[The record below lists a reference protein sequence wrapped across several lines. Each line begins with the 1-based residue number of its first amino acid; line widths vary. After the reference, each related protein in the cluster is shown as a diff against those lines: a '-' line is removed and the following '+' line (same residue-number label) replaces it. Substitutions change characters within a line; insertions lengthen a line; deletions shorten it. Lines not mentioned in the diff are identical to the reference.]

1 MDALQRI
8 SRDTEE
14 DFLELGERLQNFYE
28 RAKNMSLLS
37 SQVATRLSAHE
48 MNEEIAVLQS
58 ISTKAKDQT
67 ERSTQYTDALEG
79 MLEKLK
85 LIEGRCYAFDKTVRN
100 LHVLCNF
107 IKIENARLG
116 QCDGRFDTLGDD
128 VRMLAFTI
136 TSKSSDLLT
145 RSASLSQLIRQ
156 YLKTIVDYEAQQQ
169 TQARLILN
177 STNDNLSAMTK
188 QGELAS
194 ETLNKISSQWESISK
209 SISEIVSSMQ
219 FHDITRQ
226 RLEHIHDALAE
237 LNIRSGRKTENAG
250 EEEYSLLT
258 SESGIQNEDQQ
269 KSSLRRVPQTASLC
283 ELQKNQLIHAENDLQ
298 SALERMSEN
307 LRKIADHVLMTSEDI
322 QKIMKVS
329 GNDGQTF
336 LQKMESDLLS
346 LSNAIA
352 TYSTLE
358 RNLSSYM
365 KTATGAIVQMTCF
378 IHDIQRIGVDM
389 HMIALNASIQSAHV
403 GESGATLSVLA
414 EAILKLST
422 DTVQNVEEISGIL
435 SDVVEEARILS
446 QQGNDE
452 ADGGAVDF
460 AGGIEGRIE
469 SLLRPI
475 QGKNDD
481 VTSLLS
487 RIDSEWKELAKE
499 IGATVGNLAIHKNM
513 SLQIGEVASVLTDL
527 IADMRSTLPKTIV
540 EPDSTEFSDLAVRY
554 TMEQERQVHQS
565 MMTSGM
571 VAIVLDAVTASDG
584 TSEEGGLSKEMSSP
598 EPTAETITDAE
609 DLGDNV
615 ELF

>member
-1 MDALQRI
+1 
-8 SRDTEE
+8 
-14 DFLELGERLQNFYE
+14 
-28 RAKNMSLLS
+28 
-37 SQVATRLSAHE
+37 
-48 MNEEIAVLQS
+48 
-58 ISTKAKDQT
+58 
-67 ERSTQYTDALEG
+67 
-79 MLEKLK
+79 
-85 LIEGRCYAFDKTVRN
+85 
-100 LHVLCNF
+100 
-107 IKIENARLG
+107 
-116 QCDGRFDTLGDD
+116 
-128 VRMLAFTI
+128 
-136 TSKSSDLLT
+136 
-145 RSASLSQLIRQ
+145 
-156 YLKTIVDYEAQQQ
+156 
-169 TQARLILN
+169 
-177 STNDNLSAMTK
+177 
-188 QGELAS
+188 
-194 ETLNKISSQWESISK
+194 
-209 SISEIVSSMQ
+209 
-219 FHDITRQ
+219 
-226 RLEHIHDALAE
+226 
-237 LNIRSGRKTENAG
+237 
-250 EEEYSLLT
+250 
-258 SESGIQNEDQQ
+258 
-269 KSSLRRVPQTASLC
+269 
-283 ELQKNQLIHAENDLQ
+283 
-298 SALERMSEN
+298 
-307 LRKIADHVLMTSEDI
+307 
-322 QKIMKVS
+322 
-329 GNDGQTF
+329 
-336 LQKMESDLLS
+336 
-346 LSNAIA
+346 
-352 TYSTLE
+352 
-358 RNLSSYM
+358 
-365 KTATGAIVQMTCF
+365 MTCF

-487 RIDSEWKELAKE
+487 RIDSEGKELAKE